1 MKGGNLYERGMILK
15 GEITTSHD
23 VRNLYLNS
31 QTEAYILLVIA
42 TFVHISID
50 IQYIKMTGQDLYP
63 LTFEPLLK
71 EVIWGGQAI
80 RPFKGLTPDEKKIGE
95 SWEISHVDDN
105 YSVVAEGVLRGKS
118 LDELIRLYGD
128 RLVGKSV
135 LERFG
140 SRFPLLIKFI
150 DARDYLSIQVH
161 PDDELGMKR
170 HNSFGKTEMWYV
182 INAAKGSKLYSG
194 FAVQSSP
201 EDYVKRIADG
211 TIVEAL
217 AEYEVHPGDVFFLPA
232 GRVHAIGAGC
242 FIAEIQQ
249 TSNITYRIYDYDR
262 TDAAG
267 NKRELHTELAKD
279 AIDYRLEKDYRTT
292 YTPQVDKPV
301 ELVSCRYFETN
312 LLDLDE
318 AIERNWSGLDSFVIY
333 ICMEG
338 GLTLRDSSGNEI
350 SLHQGQSV
358 LVPAENKSVQ
368 LTPQDKCKLLETY
381 IPEIK

>member
-1 MKGGNLYERGMILK
+1 MA
-15 GEITTSHD
+15 
-23 VRNLYLNS
+23 
-31 QTEAYILLVIA
+31 TE
-42 TFVHISID
+42 
-50 IQYIKMTGQDLYP
+50 QLYP
-63 LTFEPLLK
+63 LTFAPLLK
-71 EVIWGGQAI
+71 EVIWGGSDI
-80 RPFKGLTPDEKKIGE
+80 RPFKGLESDDKKIGE

-105 YSVVAEGVLRGKS
+105 FSIVAEGALAGKN
-118 LDELIRLYGD
+118 LDELIDLYGE

-135 LERFG
+135 QKRFG
-140 SRFPLLIKFI
+140 HRFPLLIKFI

-182 INAAKGSKLYSG
+182 INAAPKAKLYSG

-201 EDYVKRIADG
+201 EDYVRRIEEG
-211 TIVEAL
+211 TIVDAL
-217 AEYEVHPGDVFFLPA
+217 AEYEVRPGDVFFLPA

-279 AIDYRLEKDYRTT
+279 AIDYHLEKDYRTA
-292 YTPQVDKPV
+292 YTPVADQPV
-301 ELVSCRYFETN
+301 HLVECQYFETN
-312 LLDLDE
+312 LLDLTQPISRD
-318 AIERNWSGLDSFVIY
+318 WSQLDSFVIY

-338 GLTLRDSSGNEI
+338 KVTLRDAQGNEV

-358 LVPAENKSVQ
+358 LVPAENPSLT
-368 LTPQDKCKLLETY
+368 LTPEGSVKLLETY
-381 IPEIK
+381 IPAK